1 MLITLP
7 PIGDDDITESKPEP
21 IRHTWEEY
29 RRVQLWLNVAPWKC
43 ECKITNFGR
52 NLTCAR
58 HGCGKPR
65 PAHYTKTGGLNG
77 HK

>member
-7 PIGDDDITESKPEP
+7 PIGEEPEP
-21 IRHTWEEY
+21 EDKPPMHHTWEEY
-29 RRVQLWLNVAPWKC
+29 RRVQIWLNVAPWKC

-52 NLTCAR
+52 NTVCAR

-65 PAHYTKTGGLNG
+65 PAHYTKTGGLT
-77 HK
+77 